1 MDIAPGRF
9 GTSISTVNDAADKT
23 EVVVAVMQF
32 GKAYK
37 VGQARQRKG
46 PIKSKR
52 QTITPH

>member
-23 EVVVAVMQF
+23 GVVVAVMQF

-46 PIKSKR
+46 PITSKDK
-52 QTITPH
+52 TITPH

>member
-9 GTSISTVNDAADKT
+9 GTSISTVHDAADKT

-46 PIKSKR
+46 PITSKE
-52 QTITPH
+52 QNITPH